1 MDILF
6 QQGEH
11 LVARFCDLVPNQSGS
26 EGIQANQFVIR
37 HGELGALIDPGGELT
52 YTQLTIELSRHFNLC
67 DLDYIL
73 ASHQDPD
80 IIASLPRWMMHTRCQ
95 VAVSRLWARF
105 LPHLVSSFVASRT
118 GVVQWQD
125 RILPIADE
133 GAVLPFGDSELWA
146 LPAHFLHS
154 AGNFSFYDPISRILF
169 SGDVGASI
177 GGEEGEVT
185 HFEGHIPSMEG
196 FHRRYMAGN
205 RACRLWV
212 RMVREL
218 NPSMI
223 VPQHG
228 GYFASPAVVSRF
240 LDWLERLESG
250 PDLLRERDYS
260 LPRKNAISQ

>member
-6 QQGEH
+6 EQGEH
-11 LVARFCDLVPNQSGS
+11 LVARFCDLVKGS
-26 EGIQANQFVIR
+26 DGVQANQFVIR
-37 HGELGALIDPGGELT
+37 RGEHGALIDPGGDLT
-52 YTQLTIELSRHFNLC
+52 YTHLTIELSRHLNLN

-80 IIASLPRWMMHTRCQ
+80 IIASLPRWMLHSRCR

-105 LPHLVSSFVASRT
+105 LPHLVSTFVATRA
-118 GVVQWQD
+118 GVQEWQQ
-125 RILPIADE
+125 RIMALPDE
-133 GAVLPFGDSELWA
+133 GEVLPFGDSELWA

-154 AGNFSFYDPISRILF
+154 AGNFSFYDPVSRILF
-169 SGDVGASI
+169 SGDIGASL
-177 GGEEGEVT
+177 GGEEQEVT
-185 HFEGHIPSMEG
+185 RFEEHIPTMEG

-212 RMVREL
+212 HMVREL

-228 GYFASPAVVSRF
+228 GYFASPEIINQF
-240 LDWLERLESG
+240 LEWLERLECG
-250 PDLLRERDYS
+250 PDLMFYRDFK
-260 LPRKNAISQ
+260 LPRRKP

>member
-6 QQGEH
+6 EQGEH
-11 LVARFCDLVPNQSGS
+11 LVARFCDLVKGRNGS
-26 EGIQANQFVIR
+26 DGVQANQFVIR
-37 HGELGALIDPGGELT
+37 RGEHGALIDPGGDLT
-52 YTQLTIELSRHFNLC
+52 YTHLTIELSRHLNLS

-80 IIASLPRWMMHTRCQ
+80 IIASLPRWMLHSRCR

-105 LPHLVSSFVASRT
+105 LPHLVSTFVATRA
-118 GVVQWQD
+118 GVQEWQQ
-125 RILPIADE
+125 RIMPLPDE
-133 GAVLPFGDSELWA
+133 GEVLPFGDSELWA

-154 AGNFSFYDPISRILF
+154 AGNFSFYDPVSRILF
-169 SGDVGASI
+169 SGDIGASL
-177 GGEEGEVT
+177 GGEEQEVT
-185 HFEGHIPSMEG
+185 RFEEHIPTMEG

-212 RMVREL
+212 QMVREL

-228 GYFASPAVVSRF
+228 GYFASPEIINQF
-240 LDWLERLESG
+240 LEWLELLECG
-250 PDLLRERDYS
+250 PDLMFYRDFK
-260 LPRKNAISQ
+260 LPRRKP